1 MPGGFGQRERDCAAG
16 RWPADLPASGNN
28 RSLNG
33 ATVAVSPVDLCCIH
47 NRHTPEAVWL
57 IGTSGRL
64 VGPPGLR
71 RSTLDELDG
80 EGNVSRSAVPPVQR
94 LPQVTE
100 AESSGFF
107 QGLPHSGQLERL
119 GDAAVVETNH
129 RDILGYAHAAATAFE
144 HNPGREDIL
153 MSEDCIG
160 EIAVVDHPRHG
171 GTPPGDV
178 VTGVDVSYP
187 IWLDAVLSDCTPEAV
202 SPQLTLR

>member
-1 MPGGFGQRERDCAAG
+1 MTARRRSNASFRNADSCLTAT
-16 RWPADLPASGNN
+16 RWDAS
-28 RSLNG
+28 
-33 ATVAVSPVDLCCIH
+33 
-47 NRHTPEAVWL
+47 
-57 IGTSGRL
+57 
-64 VGPPGLR
+64 PGLR
-71 RSTLDELDG
+71 RRARDELDG
-80 EGNVSRSAVPPVQR
+80 ESHVSRGAVPPVQR

-107 QGLPHSGQLERL
+107 QGLPHSGQFERL

-129 RDILGYAHAAATAFE
+129 RAILGYAHAAATAFE

-153 MSEDCIG
+153 MREDCVG
-160 EIAVVDHPRHG
+160 KIAVVDHPRHG